1 MPYDTANYPTARLTC
16 ADRLCGIV
24 ALSDSAGHAFSAAD
38 WAACLRDHETLQ
50 CDPQEVLKREGE
62 NSVVV
67 KTIKVGS
74 AEIKVVVKV
83 RPGKRCPFSFRLDRA
98 ARNFE
103 KAVFLKDAGIA
114 AEIPLAALRQ
124 KKSIFSDKSM
134 YITEYV
140 AQSVSL
146 HLFLKRDL
154 AAMPNRHAIKR
165 QLARRLAEILAAL
178 HENGL
183 WHRDAKPSN
192 ILVHKSGDG
201 RYDLTLI
208 DLDGIKWYGG
218 LRTFNRRFRPF
229 GHLAAIRLISPL
241 IYTTDCLRTFTI
253 YCNLTGIDKD
263 NRKRL
268 FRRLVSGLAAQR
280 LQKLKSV

>member
-1 MPYDTANYPTARLTC
+1 
-16 ADRLCGIV
+16 
-24 ALSDSAGHAFSAAD
+24 
-38 WAACLRDHETLQ
+38 
-50 CDPQEVLKREGE
+50 
-62 NSVVV
+62 
-67 KTIKVGS
+67 
-74 AEIKVVVKV
+74 
-83 RPGKRCPFSFRLDRA
+83 
-98 ARNFE
+98 
-103 KAVFLKDAGIA
+103 
-114 AEIPLAALRQ
+114 
-124 KKSIFSDKSM
+124 
-134 YITEYV
+134 
-140 AQSVSL
+140 
-146 HLFLKRDL
+146 
-154 AAMPNRHAIKR
+154 MPNRHAIKR